1 MRRLFQSNKSY
12 LHEVSRFCIFFPV
25 TINNYHY
32 DYNLQYSITTG
43 YFQLIFFFFF
53 FFFIF
58 CQALSKHFCLQPF
71 SPKIQFP
78 SFLVI
83 SVALR
88 DDPMVD
94 TEGKTFGI

>member
-1 MRRLFQSNKSY
+1 MKFQDFVFFSSNNK
-12 LHEVSRFCIFFPV
+12 
-25 TINNYHY
+25 NNYHY

-43 YFQLIFFFFF
+43 YFQLIFF
-53 FFFIF
+53 IS

-78 SFLVI
+78 SFLV
-83 SVALR
+83 SSMALQG
-88 DDPMVD
+88 DPIVD

>member
-43 YFQLIFFFFF
+43 YFQLFFFFF
-53 FFFIF
+53 FFFFNILSGF
-58 CQALSKHFCLQPF
+58 IEALLPTAVFTKDSV
-71 SPKIQFP
+71 
-78 SFLVI
+78 SFLF
-83 SVALR
+83 SYFSGSA
-88 DDPMVD
+88 
-94 TEGKTFGI
+94 G